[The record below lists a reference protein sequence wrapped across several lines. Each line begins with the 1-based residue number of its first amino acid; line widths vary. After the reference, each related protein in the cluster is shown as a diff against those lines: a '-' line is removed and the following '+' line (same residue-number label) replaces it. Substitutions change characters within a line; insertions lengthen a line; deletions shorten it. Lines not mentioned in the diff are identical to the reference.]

1 MSLDELRQRGREAFA
16 ALIPNGEERLDRL
29 FLAAPALGELTV
41 STLYGYLH
49 HRSALDP
56 RTREAIALAAV
67 MASGTTETP
76 LAIHV
81 RTALAAGLAPAE
93 VVEVLVQTAAF
104 SGYPRAVQ
112 ALARVEEV
120 LGEAGSPLPAFPAPR
135 EVLLSLVERLRAEG
149 RQATGA
155 GYAVDTDER
164 DYLDAPGSGGG
175 VAELLEPEFG
185 DDRALAE
192 LRDMAVA
199 GLHVQVRTTSSH
211 TAVAL
216 FNGESDRPS
225 AVVHATMHAG
235 RVSELVCLRPV
246 T

>member
-1 MSLDELRQRGREAFA
+1 MSLDELRQRGRETFA
-16 ALIPNGEERLDRL
+16 TLIPNGEERLDRL
-29 FLAAPALGELTV
+29 YLTAPALGELTV
-41 STLYGYLH
+41 STVYGYLH
-49 HRSALDP
+49 HRPAFDP
-56 RTREAIALAAV
+56 RTREAVALAAV

-76 LAIHV
+76 LAIHI
-81 RTALAAGLAPAE
+81 RTGLASGLAPAE

-135 EVLLSLVERLRAEG
+135 EVLLLLIERLRAEG
-149 RQATGA
+149 RGGTAWRDST
-155 GYAVDTDER
+155 VDTDER
-164 DYLDAPGSGGG
+164 DYLDEPEGGNS
-175 VAELLEPEFG
+175 AELLEPEFG

-199 GLHVQVRTTSSH
+199 GLHVQVRTTSAH
-211 TAVAL
+211 TAIAL
-216 FNGESDRPS
+216 FNGQSDRPS

-235 RVSELVCLRPV
+235 RVVELVCLRP
-246 T
+246 TA